1 MKKILL
7 LSAALL
13 AIGPLNAEPMTFICN
28 YPNWSDENGNH
39 KSKGE
44 FILTFIIDENSHK
57 AYMLGNLGSVE
68 VLEVKSDGQISFIQ
82 QTDTGN
88 IMTTTITSDM
98 KSVHSRNSVMLGKLI
113 PSQYYGECV
122 EK

>member
-1 MKKILL
+1 
-7 LSAALL
+7 
-13 AIGPLNAEPMTFICN
+13 
-28 YPNWSDENGNH
+28 
-39 KSKGE
+39 
-44 FILTFIIDENSHK
+44 
-57 AYMLGNLGSVE
+57 MLGNLGSVE